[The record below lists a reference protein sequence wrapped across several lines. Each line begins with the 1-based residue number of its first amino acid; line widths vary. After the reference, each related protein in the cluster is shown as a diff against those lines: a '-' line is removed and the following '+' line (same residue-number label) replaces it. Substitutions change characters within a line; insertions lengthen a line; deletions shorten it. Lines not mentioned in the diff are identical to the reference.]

1 MSRTRADSG
10 RPELLDADQEE
21 RVRAVLALGGVP
33 YADLQDG
40 VQQVRLRLLE
50 RLERGGEPPRNV
62 SAWVAVVASNLA
74 MDWHRS
80 VRRRRRLEERLGA
93 LRNVAG
99 EGDGGEE
106 TRVRALAV
114 ARALERL
121 PDAQRQVVVLRFHA
135 DLSVRQIAGEL
146 GVPEGTVKSRLHAA
160 VRSLRTVLHDVE
172 AV

>member
-10 RPELLDADQEE
+10 RPELLDAGQEE
-21 RVRAVLALGGVP
+21 RVRVVLAFGGVP

-50 RLERGGEPPRNV
+50 RLEGGGEPPRNV
-62 SAWVAVVASNLA
+62 SAWAAVVASNLA
-74 MDWHRS
+74 RDWHRS
-80 VRRRRRLEERLGA
+80 VRRRRRLEERLSA
-93 LRNVAG
+93 LRTVVG

-106 TRVRALAV
+106 ACVRALAV

-121 PDAQRQVVVLRFHA
+121 PDVQRQVVVLRFHA

-160 VRSLRTVLHDVE
+160 VRSLRAVLHEVE